1 MLVFVKLGGSLITD
15 KRVRRAVRRD
25 VIQRVASEITQA
37 LAENPSLQLVIG
49 HGSGSFGHFSANA
62 HQTAKG
68 VQTAEQWHGFAEVAF
83 EAAELNQI
91 VLTALREAG
100 LPAMKFQPSATAQS
114 ESGKVVSLDTR
125 PIRLSLQRGLIPLV
139 YGDVGFDEI
148 QGGTILS
155 TEAIFFY
162 LARVLSPDRIILL
175 GEVEGV
181 LDADGDVIS
190 TITPSTLPQIE
201 ASLGGSGGID
211 VTGGMETK
219 VKDMLALT
227 AEVPSLR
234 IQIASGARPHLLKNL
249 LTGDLTIGTSL
260 ISG

>member
-1 MLVFVKLGGSLITD
+1 M
-15 KRVRRAVRRD
+15 
-25 VIQRVASEITQA
+25 
-37 LAENPSLQLVIG
+37 
-49 HGSGSFGHFSANA
+49 
-62 HQTAKG
+62 
-68 VQTAEQWHGFAEVAF
+68 QTAEQWHGFAEVAF

-114 ESGKVVSLDTR
+114 ESGKVVSLDAR

-162 LARVLSPDRIILL
+162 LARVLSPDRIVLL

-190 TITPSTLPQIE
+190 TITHQRFP
-201 ASLGGSGGID
+201 
-211 VTGGMETK
+211 
-219 VKDMLALT
+219 
-227 AEVPSLR
+227 R
-234 IQIASGARPHLLKNL
+234 LKRH
-249 LTGDLTIGTSL
+249 
-260 ISG
+260 